1 MKLKIA
7 LLVLLCFSFGIAQQK
22 DKKQSTDKG
31 KWEELKEY
39 PKPISP
45 IQPEYP
51 QVAKLAGIEGK
62 VYVEALI
69 SENGDVLDT
78 KIMKSDHETLIGAAV
93 AAIKTTKFSPA
104 VSQENK
110 KVRAWVVIPIVFKLE
125 EDKKELKAIT
135 PVDNSKTDNEVELE
149 PDINTFQEVEK
160 LPEMIEADKPVYP
173 EEAKKNKITGKTFVK
188 VLIDKNGNAKKA
200 VVIKSEHELFNQ
212 PAIDAAMKSKFTPAM
227 QGGNPIAVWIVLP
240 YRFTLEGEKD
250 NDDVRFFVKELNS
263 ELDAKKFFKAN
274 SNMKSAIEI
283 FGNKKTK
290 YDVENVKTTVTFGDE
305 CALNRIKMKQGEWY
319 VFVARKGNQVYDFQ
333 SNQLEKLLKYVT
345 DYKSKEK
352 QYNDYITISINSED
366 PTYPKEAIEKELRG
380 SVLVKVFFEKDK
392 LEKVE
397 TYVSNNPI
405 LDRAAEEIVS
415 KNFIPIYDGIIKGD
429 RMEGL
434 KTLVKQSEKDPS
446 SRVSSISY
454 PDGFTLV
461 TGQIVRVSFILNK
474 TPKD

>member
-1 MKLKIA
+1 MKLKVA
-7 LLVLLCFSFGIAQQK
+7 LFVLLCFSVGMAQQK

-39 PKPISP
+39 PRPISP

-51 QVAKLAGIEGK
+51 QIAKLAGIEGK
-62 VYVEALI
+62 VYVETLI
-69 SENGDVLDT
+69 SENGDVIDT
-78 KIMKSDHETLIGAAV
+78 KVMKSDHETLIGAAV
-93 AAIKTTKFSPA
+93 AAIKTTKFSPGI
-104 VSQENK
+104 SKEGK
-110 KVRAWVVIPIVFKLE
+110 KVKAWVVIPISFKLN
-125 EDKKELKAIT
+125 DKEKETEKT
-135 PVDNSKTDNEVELE
+135 PQGAMAHVFDESD
-149 PDINTFQEVEK
+149 PDINSMQTVEK
-160 LPEMIEADKPVYP
+160 LPEMIEADKPAYP

-188 VLIDKNGNAKKA
+188 VLIDKEGNAKKA

-227 QGGNPIAVWIVLP
+227 QGGKPIAVWIVLP

-250 NDDVRFFVKELNS
+250 NDDVRFSVIDFNS
-263 ELDAKKFFKAN
+263 EGEAKKYFK
-274 SNMKSAIEI
+274 SHGNMKSAIELL
-283 FGNKKTK
+283 GNKENKYVVEKIKTS
-290 YDVENVKTTVTFGDE
+290 VTFGE
-305 CALNRIKMKQGEWY
+305 ESILNKIKAKQSEWY
-319 VFVARKGNQVYDFQ
+319 VFVARKGNQMYDFQ
-333 SNQLEKLLKYVT
+333 SAQLEKLLKYVT

-352 QYNDYITISINSED
+352 QYSDYITISVNSED

-380 SVLVKVFFEKDK
+380 SVLVKVYFEKDK

-405 LDRAAEEIVS
+405 LDKAAEEIVA
-415 KNFIPIYDGIIKGD
+415 KNFLPIYDGIIKGD

-434 KTLVKQSEKDPS
+434 KTLVKQADKDPS

>member
-7 LLVLLCFSFGIAQQK
+7 LLVLLCFSVGMAQQK
-22 DKKQSTDKG
+22 DKKQSADKG

-51 QVAKLAGIEGK
+51 QLAKLAGIEGK

-69 SENGDVLDT
+69 SETGNVVEIKSL
-78 KIMKSDHETLIGAAV
+78 KSDHETLMIDAIEAV
-93 AAIKTTKFSPA
+93 RRTKFSPGI
-104 VSQENK
+104 SKDGK
-110 KVRAWVVIPIVFKLE
+110 KVKAWVVIPIVFKLE
-125 EDKKELKAIT
+125 GDKKELKDIT
-135 PVDNSKTDNEVELE
+135 PIDNSKADNEVELE

-173 EEAKKNKITGKTFVK
+173 EEAKRNKITGKTFVK
-188 VLIDKNGNAKKA
+188 VLIDKNGNTKKA

-240 YRFTLEGEKD
+240 YRFTLEGEKN
-250 NDDVRFFVKELNS
+250 NDDVRFSVKELNS
-263 ELDAKKFFKAN
+263 DKEAKKFFKAN
-274 SNMKSAIEI
+274 SNMKSAVETL
-283 FGNKKTK
+283 GNKKAK
-290 YDVENVKTTVTFGDE
+290 YEIENVKTSVIFGDE
-305 CALNRIKMKQGEWY
+305 SALIKIKMKQGEWY
-319 VFVARKGNQVYDFQ
+319 VFAARKGNKIYDFQ
-333 SNQLEKLLKYVT
+333 SDQLEKLLKYVT

-352 QYNDYITISINSED
+352 QYNDFITISINSDD

-380 SVLVKVFFEKDK
+380 SVLVKVYFEKDK

-405 LDRAAEEIVS
+405 LDKAAEEIVC
-415 KNFIPIYDGIIKGD
+415 KNFLPIYDGIIKGD